1 MNILEPFTSQL
12 ICDVNSTAAAFRLQA
27 RFFEGLQLRQLLFH
41 CSEDIWS
48 MPTADFW
55 RQSLLAVIRSVESH
69 CDSLRH
75 AATQLEYQTLTG
87 AANGSGG
94 W

>member
-1 MNILEPFTSQL
+1 MNILEPFTPEL
-12 ICDVNSTAAAFRLQA
+12 ICDVNSAAAAFRLQA
-27 RFFEGLQLRQLLFH
+27 RFVVGLQLRQLLLH

-48 MPTADFW
+48 MPSADLW
-55 RQSLLAVIRSVESH
+55 RQSLLSVIRLVESH

-75 AATQLEYQTLTG
+75 AATQLEYQTFTG
-87 AANGSGG
+87 ASNGSGG

>member
-1 MNILEPFTSQL
+1 MNILEPFTPEL
-12 ICDVNSTAAAFRLQA
+12 ICDVNSAAAAFRLQA
-27 RFFEGLQLRQLLFH
+27 RFFEGLQLRQLLLH

-48 MPTADFW
+48 MPSADLW
-55 RQSLLAVIRSVESH
+55 RQSLRSVIHLVESH

-75 AATQLEYQTLTG
+75 AATQLEYQTFTG
-87 AANGSGG
+87 ASNGSGG

>member
-1 MNILEPFTSQL
+1 MNNLESFTPEL
-12 ICDVNSTAAAFRLQA
+12 ICDVNSAAAAFRLQA
-27 RFFEGLQLRQLLFH
+27 RFFEGLQLRQLLLH

-48 MPTADFW
+48 MPSADLW
-55 RQSLLAVIRSVESH
+55 RQSLLSVIRLVESH

-75 AATQLEYQTLTG
+75 AATQLEYQTFTG
-87 AANGSGG
+87 ASNGSGG